1 MKRMVS
7 LIAVVLVLFTGV
19 ALAQQPPP
27 SPKPES
33 GHHRDA
39 GRHVPDDGR
48 RWNDGRGRNDG
59 DDGIRQ
65 LEAAALRG
73 AERKRGRSP

>member
-33 GHHRDA
+33 GHQGMQGGMCPMMA
-39 GRHVPDDGR
+39 GG
-48 RWNDGRGRNDG
+48 GMMGG
-59 DDGIRQ
+59 G
-65 LEAAALRG
+65 EMMG
-73 AERKRGRSP
+73 